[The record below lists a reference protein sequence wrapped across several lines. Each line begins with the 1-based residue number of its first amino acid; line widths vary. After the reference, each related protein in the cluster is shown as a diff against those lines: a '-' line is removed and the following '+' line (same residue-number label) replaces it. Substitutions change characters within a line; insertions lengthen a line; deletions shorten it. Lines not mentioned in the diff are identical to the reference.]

1 MAYTEFLRGKQE
13 VEDEEYICKLLSN
26 MTQEEQ
32 LRLIETPFEMLW
44 TRLWGPGNDQHSL
57 EYEQSKVKFDSLKRF
72 ELITK
77 AMSHQTEPEWGF
89 PKGRRSRGETDVA
102 CAIRE
107 FSEETNLPRES
118 FVICPNLI
126 FEETFQGT
134 NQVLQ
139 KHVYFLA
146 VLRKPVD
153 LTSKLTSMQ
162 KREIRGISWKSL
174 AECRSL
180 TRPHYTQRESM
191 LHTFEQ
197 TLKSFDLQDNL
208 ASQ

>member
-1 MAYTEFLRGKQE
+1 
-13 VEDEEYICKLLSN
+13 

-32 LRLIETPFEMLW
+32 LRLVETPFETLW

-57 EYEQSKVKFDSLKRF
+57 EYEQSKVKFDSLNRF
-72 ELITK
+72 ALITQS
-77 AMSHQTEPEWGF
+77 MSLYTEPEWGF

-118 FVICPNLI
+118 FVICPNLV
-126 FEETFQGT
+126 FEETFHGT
-134 NQVLQ
+134 NQVLY

-146 VLRKPVD
+146 VLRKPID
-153 LTSKLTSMQ
+153 LTCKFTSMQ
-162 KREIRGISWKSL
+162 KREIRGIGWKTIP
-174 AECRSL
+174 ECRSL
-180 TRPHYTQRESM
+180 TRPHYTERETM
-191 LHTFEQ
+191 LCTFEQ